1 VSLDLRT
8 GTPVW
13 RLRKPRLA
21 PHRKLTRN
29 ISSEVVVIGGGI
41 SGALIAHK
49 LTNLGMQVTIIDSRK
64 IGTGSTSASTAILS
78 YEADVNLGDL
88 IKKIGK
94 RSAVRAYQAGIEA
107 IGDLQKTIT
116 NLDDP
121 CDFRKRR
128 SVYLASSAADVKMLQ
143 RECSVR
149 RKNHFNCRML
159 SRAEL
164 GAKFSLQ
171 APCAILNEDAAEVNP
186 LKLTAALIRSAQKK
200 GLRVFIHTTVKSY
213 RRRGNKSILTTGTR
227 HTIRACHV
235 VFASGYE
242 TQQRLKQKTV
252 RLVSSFAIASAPHMK
267 FPGNYPHPV
276 IWETARP
283 YLYARTTVDGR
294 IIVGGEDVD
303 FVDEDAR
310 DKLLPQK
317 TKTLELKA
325 KKMFPAAKWK
335 LAAAWTGTFAET
347 NDGLPYIGPRKGFP
361 GAQFALG
368 YGGNGITFSAIAA
381 RIIPDLILGNKNS
394 DAQIF
399 RFGRK
404 S

>member
-13 RLRKPRLA
+13 RIRKPRA
-21 PHRKLTRN
+21 AAYRKLVRN

-49 LTNLGMQVTIIDSRK
+49 LTELGMQVTIIDSRK
-64 IGTGSTSASTAILS
+64 TGAGSTSASTAILS

-94 RSAVRAYQAGIEA
+94 RSAVRAYQAGIDA
-107 IGDLQKTIT
+107 IDALRKTIKK
-116 NLDDP
+116 LDDR
-121 CDFRKRR
+121 CDFKKRR
-128 SVYLASSAADVKMLQ
+128 SVYLASSTSDVKMLQ
-143 RECSVR
+143 RECKVR
-149 RKNHFNCRML
+149 RKNGFDVRLL
-159 SRAEL
+159 SKTDLAR
-164 GAKFSLQ
+164 KFSLQ
-171 APCAILNEDAAEVNP
+171 ADCAILNEDAAEVNP
-186 LKLTAALIRSAQKK
+186 LKLTFALIRSAQKK
-200 GLRVFIHTTVKSY
+200 DLRVFIHTTVKSY
-213 RRRGNKSILTTGTR
+213 RRRRNESILTTDTH
-227 HTIRACHV
+227 HTIRARHV
-235 VFASGYE
+235 VFATGYE

-252 RLVSSFAIASAPHMK
+252 RLVSSYAIASAPRMK
-267 FPGNYPHPV
+267 FPKNYPHPV

-303 FVDEDAR
+303 FVNDDAR

-317 TKTLELKA
+317 TKTLERKA
-325 KKMFPAAKWK
+325 RKMFPTAKWK
-335 LAAAWTGTFAET
+335 LATAWTGTFAET
-347 NDGLPYIGPRKGFP
+347 IDGLPYIGPRKGFP

-381 RIIPDLILGNKNS
+381 SIIPDLILKKKNS
-394 DAQIF
+394 DAPIF

-404 S
+404 